1 MFSAKE
7 GNKNS
12 PHPGLCADCV
22 HARII
27 KSDRGSMF
35 VQCQLSFTDARFEKY
50 PRLPV
55 VTCTGYARKTCKE

>member
-1 MFSAKE
+1 
-7 GNKNS
+7 
-12 PHPGLCADCV
+12 V

-35 VQCQLSFTDARFEKY
+35 VQCQLSFSDARFEKY